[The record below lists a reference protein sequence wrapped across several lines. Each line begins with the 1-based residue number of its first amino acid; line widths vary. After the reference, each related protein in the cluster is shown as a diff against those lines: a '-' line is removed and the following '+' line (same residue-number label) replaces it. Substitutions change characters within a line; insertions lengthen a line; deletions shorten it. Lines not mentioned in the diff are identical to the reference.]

1 MVYAK
6 EGVVAEVIF
15 STNFRGKM
23 HINEVELGNLFPQN
37 AISQVT
43 FLGNVSIS
51 HVLMIFFTL
60 AFKWNSYRKLVHG

>member
-23 HINEVELGNLFPQN
+23 HINEVELGNLFP
-37 AISQVT
+37 
-43 FLGNVSIS
+43 
-51 HVLMIFFTL
+51 
-60 AFKWNSYRKLVHG
+60 